1 MRQLLNL
8 RVILIFDIGDL
19 LIQSL
24 LYLPEDIE
32 ELRVAS
38 FLELTLFLDV
48 FDHLLHLLISFLVID
63 HDIIPNFL
71 DILLHLIK
79 FFSLR
84 EIF

>member
-1 MRQLLNL
+1 L

>member
-1 MRQLLNL
+1 L

-32 ELRVAS
+32 ELRVARL
-38 FLELTLFLDV
+38 LELTLFLDV

>member
-1 MRQLLNL
+1 LRQLLNL